1 MLLSKGWGDRMKNRI
16 VLIGCTLFITMW
28 SVCMKKEHPA
38 PEEKSGASE
47 NEDAYVRERAGMVA
61 SQIRARGIHDERLLN
76 ALQTVPR
83 HLFVPREEW
92 HLAYGDFPLPIGCDQ
107 TISQPYIVA
116 YMTDMLALQPQDRVL
131 EIGTGSGY
139 QAAVL
144 AQMAREVYTIE
155 IVQPLC
161 EQAGRRL
168 QSLGCTN
175 VRVRCG
181 DGYAGWPEAAPFD
194 AIMITAAPE
203 TIPPLLIDQL
213 AAGGRLILPF
223 GREYQELILLKKDH
237 QGGISRKT
245 LIPVRFVPMTGQ
257 IER

>member
-1 MLLSKGWGDRMKNRI
+1 MKNMN
-16 VLIGCTLFITMW
+16 VFIGCTLFLTMW
-28 SVCMKKEHPA
+28 SMCMKKEHVA
-38 PEEKSGASE
+38 PENKPGMSE
-47 NEDAYVRERAGMVA
+47 NGEAYERERAEMVA
-61 SQIRARGIHDERLLN
+61 TQIRARGIHDERLLN
-76 ALQTVPR
+76 ALLTVPR
-83 HLFVPREEW
+83 HLFVPQEEW
-92 HLAYGDFPLPIGCDQ
+92 HLAYGDFPLPIGYDQ

-116 YMTDMLALQPQDRVL
+116 YMTDMLGLKPEERVL

-144 AQMAREVYTIE
+144 AKVVKEVYSIE

-161 EQAGRRL
+161 EQANRRL
-168 QSLGCTN
+168 QQLGYDN
-175 VRVRCG
+175 VQVRCG

-203 TIPPLLIDQL
+203 TIPPILVEQL
-213 AAGGRLILPF
+213 AAGGRLILPI
-223 GREYQELILLKKDH
+223 GREYQELILLKKEER
-237 QGGISRKT
+237 GKISRQT